1 MDDVEE
7 HSAQDQEGRPE
18 GREVHVHQVL
28 PRDLLGAEVRVG
40 RTAEGVNARQLG
52 QVVAVE
58 HRVWEVCKLGG
69 EEELVVIR

>member
-18 GREVHVHQVL
+18 GRKVHVDQVL

-40 RTAEGVNARQLG
+40 RAAEGLVARQLG

-58 HRVWEVCKLGG
+58 HGVREVCKLGVQG
-69 EEELVVIR
+69 DPS